1 MRYIPHTEK
10 DIREM
15 LAKIG
20 VKNIEQLFDS
30 IPQELRLGERQLG
43 LPKSLSELEL
53 TAFLGRAQKR
63 NVNAAEVSLFL
74 GAGAYRHFSPAL
86 IDHLILRGE
95 FATSYTPYQPEV
107 SQGTLQAIFEFQTM
121 IAMLTGMD
129 IANAS
134 MYDGASALAEAVIMA
149 GRITNKQEILISRTV
164 HPEYRQVVE
173 TYTKANQIELV
184 EIPFTAN
191 GKTDLDS
198 ILNRLSDQTA
208 AVVLQSPN
216 YFGVVEEYAGL
227 KKQLTGRG
235 VLLIVV
241 VAEALSLGIL
251 KPPGERGADIVVG
264 EGQSFGL
271 PLSYG
276 GPYVGFFATQ
286 DKFLRQLPG
295 RLAGETVD
303 REGRRSYVLTLSTR
317 EQHIRR
323 ERATSNICTNQGLCA
338 LAATIYLATM
348 GKQGLREVALLNV
361 RKADYLKNRLR
372 KIKGFKIR
380 FDADTFNEFVLECPK
395 PAEEIRDSLLQ
406 EANILAGVPLGTP
419 YPDLA
424 NCLLLCAT
432 ELNTQEEMDRLAEK
446 LEGM

>member
-10 DIREM
+10 DIRQM

-30 IPQELRLGERQLG
+30 IPQELRLGERQLD

-149 GRITNKQEILISRTV
+149 QRITNKQEILISRTV

-173 TYTKANQIELV
+173 TYTRANQIELV
-184 EIPFTAN
+184 EIPFSAN

-227 KKQLTGRG
+227 KKQLTDRG
-235 VLLIVV
+235 ALLIVA

-323 ERATSNICTNQGLCA
+323 ERATSNICTNQGL
-338 LAATIYLATM
+338 
-348 GKQGLREVALLNV
+348 
-361 RKADYLKNRLR
+361 
-372 KIKGFKIR
+372 
-380 FDADTFNEFVLECPK
+380 
-395 PAEEIRDSLLQ
+395 
-406 EANILAGVPLGTP
+406 
-419 YPDLA
+419 
-424 NCLLLCAT
+424 
-432 ELNTQEEMDRLAEK
+432 
-446 LEGM
+446 